1 MRRNKQAEAVA
12 RRCSLKLLLLTILQ
26 YSLKSP
32 CVEASLK
39 SHEIQAVNAFHL
51 KFKARLSWIL
61 GVLKIFSLEFNCVG
75 NHFLE
80 EFFSEIS

>member
-1 MRRNKQAEAVA
+1 MRRNKQTEAVA

-39 SHEIQAVNAFHL
+39 SHEIQAVNTFHL
-51 KFKARLSWIL
+51 KFKARFSWIL
-61 GVLKIFSLEFNCVG
+61 GVLKIFSLEFN
-75 NHFLE
+75 
-80 EFFSEIS
+80 